1 VGDEAAKKLLMN
13 MNTSRMFDGM
23 FMQYRTDGTLDATR
37 LNTIFKSF
45 ETRFGIFEVVP
56 TRWVPEGIIL
66 GVNIDQI
73 SIHPYEGMD
82 WTEKEHS
89 TDGAY
94 LWRSIYGKFT
104 LKVLAPETMFKL
116 YNFDTD
122 LANYGRP

>member
-1 VGDEAAKKLLMN
+1 
-13 MNTSRMFDGM
+13 
-23 FMQYRTDGTLDATR
+23 
-37 LNTIFKSF
+37 
-45 ETRFGIFEVVP
+45 VVP

-66 GVNIDQI
+66 GVNVDHL

-116 YNFDTD
+116 WNFDTD
-122 LANYGRP
+122 LANYGRPS